1 MKKFR
6 DFIIGF
12 LCASLIFGSTAVLA
26 NTDVLAK
33 MTRQIFYFNDEE
45 ISLEAYN
52 INGYNYVRLRDVAEI
67 LGVNVEYSAL
77 TDSVYLGTHKNK
89 ETEDLIIDGKAYAK
103 KDYSKEANPQIFN
116 DTYTKDAY
124 NTIRQSIVDIKTI
137 VAGNNID
144 GYNAEYKYAHYID
157 QDLSF
162 TVQGKTD
169 NAMKSVVAMF
179 SAYYTFSF
187 GSEPSV
193 KNLYE
198 YPGYRICM
206 PKIHSHFETANTA
219 TEEFVKEISSLPD
232 SDKVKRIADYV
243 CEKVIYDSDNPKGL
257 NDVFTLPG
265 EVGGICGT
273 YADAFLYLCQRADI
287 PCITVQDTTHAWNEV
302 YVDGEWKLTD
312 IGYYDVAKDD
322 SMLFPENYPRA
333 DINSAKTKF
342 AKELLVPMSTK

>member
-1 MKKFR
+1 MKKCR
-6 DFIIGF
+6 HYIIGF

-33 MTRQIFYFNDEE
+33 VTSQLFFWNDEKIE
-45 ISLEAYN
+45 LEAYN

-67 LGVNVEYSAL
+67 FEINVEYSAL
-77 TDSVYLGTHKNK
+77 TDSVYLGTHNEKVPK
-89 ETEDLIIDGKAYAK
+89 EIIIDGAAYAK
-103 KDYSKEANPQIFN
+103 EDYSKKANPEIFN
-116 DTYTKDAY
+116 DVYTKEAY

-144 GYNAEYKYAHYID
+144 GYNAEYEYAHYVD
-157 QDLSF
+157 PELSF
-162 TVQGKTD
+162 TTQGRTD
-169 NAMKSVVAMF
+169 NAMKSVVSMF

-187 GSEPSV
+187 GSESEV
-193 KNLYE
+193 KNLYK

-206 PKIHSHFETANTA
+206 PKVHSHFEIANTA
-219 TEEFVKEISSLPD
+219 TEGFIKEISILPD
-232 SDKVKRIADYV
+232 REKVKEIADYV
-243 CEKVIYDSDNPKGL
+243 CRKIVYNSDNPKGL
-257 NDVFTLPG
+257 NDVFTLQG
-265 EVGGICGT
+265 EVSGICGT

-312 IGYYDVAKDD
+312 IGYYDIARDET
-322 SMLFPENYPRA
+322 MLFPENYPRV
-333 DINSAKTKF
+333 DVNSAKTKF